1 MLQRLPLVFEQ
12 VKAGSTSVNLLNEIH
27 QIICSLYRAKEI
39 TKNVYNNKMNSIKIL
54 YLWILK
60 IVKHLILAD
69 HYSTFQMKWTKRQM
83 IKYYTWKNIKKSHK
97 NNK

>member
-54 YLWILK
+54 YL
-60 IVKHLILAD
+60 
-69 HYSTFQMKWTKRQM
+69 
-83 IKYYTWKNIKKSHK
+83 
-97 NNK
+97 